1 MPRRGENIYKRGDG
15 RWEGRYIRGR
25 TPEGRAQYGY
35 VYAATYSA
43 CREKRRQRLRELP
56 REITPSNNMTLP
68 EAVELFFAERE
79 RKLKESTVSRYRYVV
94 RQYIQPQLGAAP
106 LYTLTEQRVADFYR
120 KLQEQGLSAKSTR
133 DVGVLLRAIL
143 RMAAK
148 RGCFC
153 TGLNAELPAYRK
165 RQVEIFTEPEILRL
179 AHHIVNEP
187 DLTGLG
193 VLLTLNSGLR
203 LGELCALRWSDIDLH
218 AGFVRVERE
227 VQRIYEKGCT
237 RLIVQPPKSESS
249 LRRIPLPTD
258 ILSLLAAHR
267 PENAGS
273 FCLLTSSGDPLEPR
287 TMQNRYRS
295 LLKRAG
301 VPYRNFHALRHPY
314 VKHTTKIFSLRLMD
328 FQAQA
333 YPDARRKTRG
343 ACQLL
348 RVGQSRSP
356 VRPLYNRKRFSC
368 LPPQSKMSWILY
380 AISMRL
386 SGYTSTRSISISAS
400 SVVSASASKIALDA
414 SFRLSCRACS
424 SCFCFAC
431 ANTAA

>member
-1 MPRRGENIYKRGDG
+1 MARRGENIYKRGDG

-43 CREKRRQRLRELP
+43 CREKRRQCLRELP
-56 REITPSNNMTLP
+56 RGITPSNNMTLL
-68 EAVELFFAERE
+68 EAVDLFFAERE

-143 RMAAK
+143 RKASK
-148 RGCFC
+148 HGCFC
-153 TGLNAELPAYRK
+153 TGLNAELPVYK
-165 RQVEIFTEPEILRL
+165 KQQVEIFTEPEIVQL
-179 AHHIVNEP
+179 AHHIMDEP
-187 DLTGLG
+187 NLTGLG

-301 VPYRNFHALRHPY
+301 VPYRNFHALRHTYATRCIEQY
-314 VKHTTKIFSLRLMD
+314 VDVKSVSEMLGHSDVRITLQTYVHVSLRHKQQAVQSICFLPICGGD
-328 FQAQA
+328 FAPSEIPSGAAKAAARHGAAAQ
-333 YPDARRKTRG
+333 
-343 ACQLL
+343 
-348 RVGQSRSP
+348 
-356 VRPLYNRKRFSC
+356 
-368 LPPQSKMSWILY
+368 
-380 AISMRL
+380 
-386 SGYTSTRSISISAS
+386 
-400 SVVSASASKIALDA
+400 VS
-414 SFRLSCRACS
+414 
-424 SCFCFAC
+424 
-431 ANTAA
+431 